1 MKYRKA
7 IQRMLCLALL
17 LALCGCAAA
26 EQVRVAISCPYA
38 PDGWPAAAAWSAE
51 TVAEELG
58 MNYMLKMAASAQE
71 QADDLELMVEQGYP
85 YILLYPVSDG
95 VEAAARRAMKAG
107 ATLLCFGSNPGGV
120 EPDSSLVFD
129 DAQLGALGADFL
141 GGKLGGKGRVAL
153 VARASDAAG
162 DRRAAACRDAL
173 KETYPGIEIAG
184 TYAADGEAEIG
195 RILAENP
202 QLDGVYCCDETLSGG
217 MLRAIAAQGRLDEG
231 GVKALICCGASRA
244 YFDLMDEYGDRIAL
258 AAVTASPCMLGELL
272 RSCDGLIRGEALQKR
287 AVLPVETVECEDAAG
302 WMLRNGIAENDPF

>member
-1 MKYRKA
+1 MKYRKS

-71 QADDLELMVEQGYP
+71 QADDLELMVEQGYE
-85 YILLYPVSDG
+85 YILLCPVDDT
-95 VEAAARRAMKAG
+95 VETAAQRAMKAG
-107 ATLLCFGSNPGGV
+107 ATLLAFGSNPGGL
-120 EPDSSLVFD
+120 EPDYSLIFD
-129 DAQLGALGADFL
+129 DAQLGKLGADFL
-141 GGKLGGKGRVAL
+141 GEKLGGAGRVAL
-153 VARASDAAG
+153 VTRASDAAG
-162 DRRAAACRDAL
+162 ERRAAACRDAL
-173 KETYPGIEIAG
+173 EENYPDIGIAG

-202 QLDGVYCCDETLSGG
+202 QLDGVYCCDEALSGG
-217 MLRAIAAQGRLDEG
+217 MLRALDAQGRLGDG
-231 GVKALICCGASRA
+231 GVRALCCFGGSRE

-272 RSCDGLIRGEALQKR
+272 RSCDGLIRGEALQER
-287 AVLPVETVECEDAAG
+287 AVLPVETVECADVAG
-302 WMLRNGIAENDPF
+302 WMLRNGIAENAPF